1 MLWNLLIR
9 LTITLGLFFLIDLYA
24 QNAFLQVL
32 GNKSFIRWGYW
43 LVHGLVY
50 MGMIG
55 MMAVMVFDRGAI
67 PRNIGYWFFSI
78 VLVIYA
84 PKLLLM
90 AGLALED
97 IFRGGAW
104 AVNKVVEP
112 ETPVD
117 LGRRKFVSQG
127 AMVLAAIPFAGMVYG
142 MVRGR
147 YNFKIHRI
155 QVPVKN
161 LPKAFHN
168 FKIAQL
174 SDIHIGS
181 FTDKQAVGE
190 ALARVVNVHSDI
202 ICFTGD
208 LVNTYVE
215 EFDGWD
221 DTFKQLTESRPVY
234 SILGNHDY
242 GDYAGWDSPEE
253 KEAHFQRILDTH
265 KRIGWD
271 LLRNEHRWI
280 EKDGERIA
288 LVGVENWGAGG
299 FAKYGDLNKAL
310 QGTEDAPARI
320 LLSHDPSH
328 WSAQTVPHE
337 LPVDLTLS
345 GHTHG
350 MQFGVE
356 LPKLGIKWSPVQY
369 RYPQWAGLYNDGGSQ
384 HLYVNRGFGH
394 IGFMGRAGIMPEIT
408 VLELVPAQA

>member
-32 GNKSFIRWGYW
+32 GNKSAVRWGYW
-43 LVHGLVY
+43 LVHGLIY
-50 MGMIG
+50 LGMVG

-97 IFRGGAW
+97 IVRGGTW
-104 AVNKVVEP
+104 AVDKISSSEEP
-112 ETPVD
+112 AD

-147 YNFKIHRI
+147 YNFKIHRV
-155 QVPVKN
+155 QVPIKN

-190 ALARVVNVHSDI
+190 ALSRVVDVNSDI
-202 ICFTGD
+202 VCFTGD

-221 DTFKQLTESRPVY
+221 DTFQQLAESKPVY

-242 GDYAGWDSPEE
+242 GDYAGWDSPEK
-253 KEAHFQRILDTH
+253 KEAHFQSMLDTH

-271 LLRNEHRWI
+271 LLRNDHRWI

-328 WSAQTVPHE
+328 WSEQTIPHQ

-408 VLELVPAQA
+408 VLELVPAQV

>member
-1 MLWNLLIR
+1 MAGI
-9 LTITLGLFFLIDLYA
+9 
-24 QNAFLQVL
+24 
-32 GNKSFIRWGYW
+32 
-43 LVHGLVY
+43 
-50 MGMIG
+50 
-55 MMAVMVFDRGAI
+55 MAVMIFDRGAI

-78 VLVIYA
+78 VLVLYA

-90 AGLALED
+90 AGLLLED
-97 IFRGGAW
+97 IFRGGSW
-104 AVNKVVEP
+104 AVNQVSP
-112 ETPVD
+112 SDTPVD

-147 YNFKIHRI
+147 YNFKIHRV

-168 FKIAQL
+168 FTITQL

-181 FTDKQAVGE
+181 FNDKKAVGAAFE
-190 ALARVVNVHSDI
+190 QLKSINSDI
-202 ICFTGD
+202 VCFTGD

-221 DTFKQLTESRPVY
+221 DTFKIVSEAGPVY
-234 SILGNHDY
+234 SVLGNHDY
-242 GDYAGWDSPEE
+242 GDYAGWDSPSE
-253 KEAHFQRILDTH
+253 KEAHFQRMLDTH
-265 KRIGWD
+265 KRIGWN

-299 FAKYGDLNKAL
+299 FAKYGDLNQAL
-310 QGTEDAPARI
+310 KGTESAPARI

-328 WSAQTVPHE
+328 SSEQTIGHQ

-369 RYPQWAGLYNDGGSQ
+369 RYPQWAGLYNDRGSQ

-408 VLELVPAQA
+408 VLELVPAQS